1 MKNTKRNEKDM
12 IMKNFEIHEDPAIN
26 YFNAYKVFEEMLT
39 YRVYEVL
46 DKHPKYKR
54 DFVFDY
60 SRAENYL
67 SIFCELI
74 TYISE
79 LVRNPY
85 GSFRISDSHGRK
97 IVYAGKMDSD
107 NFNYKF
113 DFKLSDFINYKNLE
127 FLYMYLKKEENN
139 VVFSPD
145 NYSKSYEE
153 VFISNN
159 INKNRVNLHL
169 LTKEI
174 IRDSFTELVEDE
186 NFEDVRKTKE
196 WVSKF
201 TSYKSFLRIGNYTLE
216 LEKLRLQYISEF
228 IFTLIRNES
237 DNYKILFFDFIN
249 KLYEFDLESRK
260 NVLRYD
266 SDFIANESG
275 DEVPSD
281 KFAYFEIE
289 NYKKT
294 KKFKQQ
300 KKLLEK
306 LENDL
311 SKINDIQELEEYTG
325 IIYDDEDDDDFEK
338 IECDDE
344 DIYENEL
351 EDEAE
356 EYTDENNNLIEK
368 LYCDDEDIEEDG
380 DVEYTK
386 EDQERDEKKLE
397 EEKKKIIDKFKEK
410 NLKLNDDEFEDEDGN
425 VFKKVIIK
433 YKDLNGYEDYDKLK
447 ERNFYYILMNR
458 ILNYY
463 KNKDMDIYLNL
474 RMKMVLK

>member
-1 MKNTKRNEKDM
+1 
-12 IMKNFEIHEDPAIN
+12 
-26 YFNAYKVFEEMLT
+26 
-39 YRVYEVL
+39 
-46 DKHPKYKR
+46 
-54 DFVFDY
+54 
-60 SRAENYL
+60 
-67 SIFCELI
+67 
-74 TYISE
+74 
-79 LVRNPY
+79 
-85 GSFRISDSHGRK
+85 
-97 IVYAGKMDSD
+97 
-107 NFNYKF
+107 
-113 DFKLSDFINYKNLE
+113 
-127 FLYMYLKKEENN
+127 MYLKKEENN
-139 VVFSPD
+139 VVFGPN

-153 VFISNN
+153 TFISNN

-201 TSYKSFLRIGNYTLE
+201 TSYKSFLRIGNYALE

-260 NVLRYD
+260 NVLSHD

-275 DEVPSD
+275 DEVPSE
-281 KFAYFEIE
+281 KFACFEIE
-289 NYKKT
+289 NYKKI

-325 IIYDDEDDDDFEK
+325 IIYDDEDDDDFEE

-368 LYCDDEDIEEDG
+368 SYFDDEDIDEDG

-397 EEKKKIIDKFKEK
+397 EEKKEIIDKFKEK
-410 NLKLNDDEFEDEDGN
+410 NLKLDDDEFEDEDGN
-425 VFKKVIIK
+425 VFKNVIIK

-463 KNKDMDIYLNL
+463 ENKDMDIYLNL